1 MNSIMHPNIVSYYDS
16 FEEDNKIHFIYEKPE
31 KNLSDYLNK
40 LKEEDKILPADEKWK
55 IFIQMALA
63 IQYL

>member
-16 FEEDNKIHFIYEKPE
+16 FEEDNYIHFIYEKPE

-40 LKEEDKILPADEKWK
+40 L
-55 IFIQMALA
+55 
-63 IQYL
+63 